1 MALVHETLILLLLT
15 FSTWCFSTSIST
27 NSSTT
32 TSLAKLPN
40 ATTAKPK
47 RLVTKLIHQRSVHHP
62 HYNQS
67 ETAKERIELDIQH
80 SIARV
85 TYLHARIEGTMAA
98 NDHRTQ
104 LSPSSSGRTIMANIS
119 VGQPPTPQLV
129 VMDTASEIFWIMCNP
144 CSNCDQHLGQLFD
157 PSKSSTYTQLC
168 RTPCGFRG
176 CNCHPLDRSPFS
188 ITYADNSSASGTLA
202 YETLVFETSD
212 EGSIQIPNIEFGC
225 GRDIVYNND
234 PGYNGILGLNN
245 APMSLA
251 SQIGHKFSYCIG
263 SLADKSSNYNQL
275 ILGEGADLE
284 GYPTHFQALRGMY
297 YITMEG
303 ISIGERRLDIAP
315 ATFEIKE
322 NGAGGVIIDTGST
335 LTYLPDDVQNL
346 LYKEVRNIL
355 GGSFRKV
362 IIETYPWLYC
372 HLGVVS
378 RDLVGFPV
386 VTFHF
391 AQGADLALDT
401 GSFFEQLTDSV
412 FCMAIGPVSAT
423 GLDNRSSV
431 IGLLAQQSYNVGYDL
446 VNQIVYFQRIDCQLL
461 SG

>member
-1 MALVHETLILLLLT
+1 
-15 FSTWCFSTSIST
+15 
-27 NSSTT
+27 
-32 TSLAKLPN
+32 
-40 ATTAKPK
+40 
-47 RLVTKLIHQRSVHHP
+47 
-62 HYNQS
+62 
-67 ETAKERIELDIQH
+67 
-80 SIARV
+80 
-85 TYLHARIEGTMAA
+85 
-98 NDHRTQ
+98 
-104 LSPSSSGRTIMANIS
+104 MANIS

-144 CSNCDQHLGQLFD
+144 CTNCDQHLGQLFG

-188 ITYADNSSASGTLA
+188 ITYADNSSASGTLD

-212 EGSIQIPNIEFGC
+212 EGL
-225 GRDIVYNND
+225 ND
-234 PGYNGILGLNN
+234 

-303 ISIGERRLDIAP
+303 ISVGERRLDIPP
-315 ATFEIKE
+315 ATFEMKE
-322 NGAGGVIIDTGST
+322 NGAGGVIIDTG
-335 LTYLPDDVQNL
+335 
-346 LYKEVRNIL
+346 
-355 GGSFRKV
+355 
-362 IIETYPWLYC
+362 
-372 HLGVVS
+372 
-378 RDLVGFPV
+378 DLVGFPV

-423 GLDNRSSV
+423 GVDNRSSV
-431 IGLLAQQSYNVGYDL
+431 IGLLAQQGYNVGYDL

>member
-85 TYLHARIEGTMAA
+85 TYLHARIE
-98 NDHRTQ
+98 
-104 LSPSSSGRTIMANIS
+104 
-119 VGQPPTPQLV
+119 
-129 VMDTASEIFWIMCNP
+129 
-144 CSNCDQHLGQLFD
+144 
-157 PSKSSTYTQLC
+157 
-168 RTPCGFRG
+168 
-176 CNCHPLDRSPFS
+176 
-188 ITYADNSSASGTLA
+188 DNSSASGTLA

>member
-1 MALVHETLILLLLT
+1 
-15 FSTWCFSTSIST
+15 
-27 NSSTT
+27 
-32 TSLAKLPN
+32 
-40 ATTAKPK
+40 
-47 RLVTKLIHQRSVHHP
+47 
-62 HYNQS
+62 
-67 ETAKERIELDIQH
+67 
-80 SIARV
+80 
-85 TYLHARIEGTMAA
+85 
-98 NDHRTQ
+98 
-104 LSPSSSGRTIMANIS
+104 MANIS
-119 VGQPPTPQLV
+119 VGQPSTPQLV

-144 CSNCDQHLGQLFD
+144 CTNCDQHLGQLFG
-157 PSKSSTYTQLC
+157 PSKSSTYIQLC

-176 CNCHPLDRSPFS
+176 CNCHPLDRSPFI
-188 ITYADNSSASGTLA
+188 ITYADNSSASGTLG

-303 ISIGERRLDIAP
+303 ISVGERRLDIPP
-315 ATFEIKE
+315 ATFEMKE
-322 NGAGGVIIDTGST
+322 NDAGGVIIDTGST
-335 LTYLPDDVQNL
+335 LTYLPDDVQI
-346 LYKEVRNIL
+346 YYT
-355 GGSFRKV
+355 RK
-362 IIETYPWLYC
+362 
-372 HLGVVS
+372 
-378 RDLVGFPV
+378 DLVGFPV

-423 GLDNRSSV
+423 GVDNRSSV
-431 IGLLAQQSYNVGYDL
+431 IGLLAQQGYNVGYDL
-446 VNQIVYFQRIDCQLL
+446 VNQIVYFQRIHCQLL

>member
-1 MALVHETLILLLLT
+1 MYTYTYLTKSLLTINTVTMSWKVVSTTCLKPLQLTRMALVHETLVLLLLA
-15 FSTWCFSTSIST
+15 FSTCCF
-27 NSSTT
+27 STT
-32 TSLAKLPN
+32 TSMAKLPN
-40 ATTAKPK
+40 ASTAKPK

-62 HYNQS
+62 TYNKK

-85 TYLHARIEGTMAA
+85 AYLHARIEGT
-98 NDHRTQ
+98 
-104 LSPSSSGRTIMANIS
+104 S
-119 VGQPPTPQLV
+119 LV
-129 VMDTASEIFWIMCNP
+129 VMDTASEIFWIMCKP
-144 CSNCDQHLGQLFD
+144 CTNCDQHLGQLFD
-157 PSKSSTYTQLC
+157 PSMSSTYTQLC
-168 RTPCGFRG
+168 TTPCGFRG
-176 CNCHPLDRSPFS
+176 CNCHPMDRSPFS
-188 ITYADNSSASGTLA
+188 ITYADNSSASGTLG
-202 YETLVFETSD
+202 YEMLVFETSD
-212 EGSIQIPNIEFGC
+212 EGSIQVPNIEFGC

-245 APMSLA
+245 AAVSLA
-251 SQIGHKFSYCIG
+251 SQIGQKFSYCIG
-263 SLADKSSNYNQL
+263 SLADKNSNYNKL

-284 GYPTHFQALRGMY
+284 GYPTHFQPLRGMY
-297 YITMEG
+297 YVTMEG

-335 LTYLPDDVQNL
+335 LTYLPDDVQKL

-355 GGSFRKV
+355 GASYRKV

-372 HLGVVS
+372 YEGVVS

-401 GSFFEQLTDSV
+401 GSFFEQLTEGI

-423 GLDNRSSV
+423 GVDNRSSV

-446 VNQIVYFQRIDCQLL
+446 VNQVVYFQRIDCGLL

>member
-1 MALVHETLILLLLT
+1 M
-15 FSTWCFSTSIST
+15 
-27 NSSTT
+27 
-32 TSLAKLPN
+32 AKLPN
-40 ATTAKPK
+40 ASTAKPK

-62 HYNQS
+62 TYNKK

-85 TYLHARIEGTMAA
+85 AYLHARIEGTLVAS
-98 NDHRTQ
+98 DHGTK

-119 VGQPPTPQLV
+119 VGQPPIPQLV
-129 VMDTASEIFWIMCNP
+129 VMDTASEIFWIMCKP
-144 CSNCDQHLGQLFD
+144 CTNCDQHLGQLFD
-157 PSKSSTYTQLC
+157 PSVSSTYTQLC

-176 CNCHPLDRSPFS
+176 CNCHPMDRSPFS
-188 ITYADNSSASGTLA
+188 ITYADNSSASGTLG
-202 YETLVFETSD
+202 YEMLVFETSD
-212 EGSIQIPNIEFGC
+212 EGSIQVPNIEFGC
-225 GRDIVYNND
+225 GHDIVYNND

-245 APMSLA
+245 APVSLA
-251 SQIGHKFSYCIG
+251 SQIGQKFSYCIG
-263 SLADKSSNYNQL
+263 SLADKNSNNNKL

-284 GYPTHFQALRGMY
+284 GYPTHFQPLRGMY
-297 YITMEG
+297 YVTMEG

-335 LTYLPDDVQNL
+335 LTYLPDDVQSL

-355 GGSFRKV
+355 GASYRKV

-372 HLGVVS
+372 YEGVVS

-401 GSFFEQLTDSV
+401 GSFFEQLTDGV

-423 GLDNRSSV
+423 GVDNRSSV

-446 VNQIVYFQRIDCQLL
+446 VNQESKLRTKYFYT
-461 SG
+461 